1 MCFDFLA
8 KICRIFFSQKLSFI
22 RRWIKNIGLK
32 LPILYILHADLTRV
46 DEPTVC
52 DTMAGSVSFR
62 WLILKFVSWQDCEG
76 HALTRRLFHHLIW

>member
-1 MCFDFLA
+1 M
-8 KICRIFFSQKLSFI
+8 
-22 RRWIKNIGLK
+22 
-32 LPILYILHADLTRV
+32 LYILHADLTRV

-76 HALTRRLFHHLIW
+76 HALTRRLFHHLIWQWKHTLIFLFMCNIAF